1 MKRFVLLLLLL
12 FAANFIT
19 SSLLHSSLGSTAAA
33 QGWPSNY
40 GGVMLQGFYWDG
52 FNDTQWSKF
61 EAQADEL
68 SQSFNL
74 IWVPQSGWCGSLTQM
89 GYTPKYYW
97 NQRSAFGTEA
107 ELRSMINAL
116 KERGTGVIAD
126 VVINHREPISSWY
139 NFPEETYN
147 GVTYQMFPSDVC
159 ANDDGG
165 KTAAEAKK
173 NGVSLSSNNDTGEDW
188 DGCRDLDHQS
198 ENVQKVVKAY
208 LQYLIDDLGYAGFR
222 YDMVKG
228 FWASFIAMYNNYA
241 KPKFSVGEYWDSNN
255 AIKNWISYTK
265 GDGSTPTSAA
275 FDFQFRYSVRDAI
288 NGDAN
293 GSDWSKLKSDNRLI
307 ADNYY
312 KPYAVTFVENHDM
325 EYRSATAQQDPIRKD
340 TLQANAFLL
349 AMPGTPCVFFK
360 HWLNCKQDI
369 QMMIEAR
376 KLAGITNT
384 SNYSTRTS
392 ARDYYAAEV
401 TGTNTNLYV
410 VVGKAD
416 KVTSSTPAVEGSF
429 QEILSGYG
437 YRYLVAKKDGFNHAW
452 LDKAS
457 GHYYGEVD
465 VRCIAL
471 TNNSDAKLVY
481 TTDGSTPTAS
491 SKSIASGSKLTLT
504 TSCTLT
510 LGLVIGGSVV
520 DVVAKQY
527 NIEEFVAHTATIY
540 CRPIAGLRSSWTKM
554 NYYLWTN
561 DGTQLN
567 GNWPGKQIT
576 ETAEVDGQ
584 TWFKQTVDINTPKTV
599 VNVVFSTGTGSPQTV
614 DVTGITEDA
623 YFVIKNTTNEDGKYD
638 VTDVS
643 TTVGISEI
651 KNEELRIKNEIYDLS
666 GRRVASSLHHS
677 STSSLPKGVY
687 IRGGKKYLVK

>member
-1 MKRFVLLLLLL
+1 MKRIVLSLLLL
-12 FAANFIT
+12 FAAHLSPFT
-19 SSLLHSSLGSTAAA
+19 FHLSSLHA

-40 GGVMLQGFYWDG
+40 GGVMLQGFYW
-52 FNDTQWSKF
+52 NSYIDTQWSKF

-68 SQSFNL
+68 SQSFDL
-74 IWVPQSGWCGSLTQM
+74 IWVPQSGWCNSMSSM

-107 ELRSMINAL
+107 ELRSMIAAL

-126 VVINHREPISSWY
+126 VVVNHREPIEGWY
-139 NFPEETYN
+139 TFPAETYK
-147 GVTYQMFPSDVC
+147 GVTYQMLPSDIC

-165 KTAAEAKK
+165 KTATEAAK
-173 NGVSLSSNNDTGEDW
+173 NGVSLSANNDTGEDW
-188 DGCRDLDHQS
+188 DGCRDLDHKS

-208 LQYLIDDLGYAGFR
+208 LKYLIDDLGYTGFR

-228 FWASFIAMYNNYA
+228 FYAEYIALYNNYA

-255 AIKNWISYTK
+255 AIKSWIGYTK
-265 GDGSTPTSAA
+265 GGGSTPTSAA

-288 NGDAN
+288 NN
-293 GSDWSKLKSDNRLI
+293 GSWSYLKSDNRLI

-325 EYRSATAQQDPIRKD
+325 EYRSVSAQQDPIRSD

-360 HWLNCKQDI
+360 HWLDCKQDI
-369 QMMIEAR
+369 KMMIEAR

-384 SNYSTRTS
+384 SSYSTKTS
-392 ARDYYAAEV
+392 LTDYYAAEV
-401 TGTNTNLYV
+401 TGANTNLYV
-410 VVGKAD
+410 VVGKAG
-416 KVTSSTPAVEGSF
+416 KVTSSTPAVDGAF

-437 YRYLVAKKDGFNHAW
+437 YRYLVQKKDGFNKAW

-457 GHYYGEVD
+457 GKYFGEVD

-471 TNNSDAKLVY
+471 TNNSSAKLVY

-491 SKSIASGSKLTLT
+491 SRTIASGSTLSLTQ
-504 TSCTLT
+504 SCTLT
-510 LGLVIGGSVV
+510 LGLLIGGTIV
-520 DVVAKQY
+520 DTVTKTYEV
-527 NIEEFVAHTATIY
+527 EEFVPHTATIY
-540 CRPIAGLRSSWTKM
+540 CRPFATLKSSWERM

-561 DGTQLN
+561 DNTELN

-576 ETAEVDGQ
+576 ETEEVNGQ
-584 TWFKQTVDINTPKTV
+584 TWYKQTVDITSPKMF
-599 VNVVFSTGTGSPQTV
+599 VNVVFSTGSGSPQTV
-614 DVTGITEDA
+614 DVTGITQDA
-623 YFVIKNTTNEDGKYD
+623 YFVIKNSTITDGDKEKYE

-643 TTVGISEI
+643 TTVGVQEI
-651 KNEELRIKNEIYDLS
+651 KSEELRIKNEAIYDLS
-666 GRRVASSLHHS
+666 GRQVQNSNGS
-677 STSSLPKGVY
+677 KGQLRKGLY
-687 IRGGKKYLVK
+687 IQGGRKFLVK